1 MAISNNKKTNKLNLI
16 RIKNGNTSWKEGVV
30 TAGGTGVGELTGFTL
45 ETTGDVVEDTA
56 LTDAT
61 KSFVAG
67 RTSFSGTLEMH
78 YDETDS
84 PQQTLTAG
92 SSISFILLPEGNS
105 SGDESF
111 TGTGIV
117 TGMSVNNA
125 MDEIISR
132 TVTFQ
137 GTGTLTR
144 GTV

>member
-1 MAISNNKKTNKLNLI
+1 MATHH
-16 RIKNGNTSWKEGVV
+16 GKEGVV
-30 TAGGTGVGELTGFTL
+30 TVGGTGIGELTGFTL

-78 YDETDS
+78 FDETDT
-84 PQQTLTAG
+84 PQTNLTAG
-92 SSISFILLPEGNS
+92 SSLAFILLPEGNS
-105 SGDESF
+105 SGDRSF

-117 TGMSVNNA
+117 TGMSVNNS
-125 MDEIISR
+125 MDAIISR

-137 GTGTLTR
+137 GTGALTI

>member
-1 MAISNNKKTNKLNLI
+1 MATHH
-16 RIKNGNTSWKEGVV
+16 GKEGVV
-30 TAGGTGVGELTGFTL
+30 TAGGTGIGELTGFTL

-56 LTDAT
+56 LTAAT

-117 TGMSVNNA
+117 TGMSVTNG
-125 MDEIISR
+125 MDAIISR
-132 TVTFQ
+132 SVTFQ

>member
-1 MAISNNKKTNKLNLI
+1 MATHH
-16 RIKNGNTSWKEGVV
+16 GKEGVV
-30 TAGGTGVGELTGFTL
+30 TAGGTGIGELTGFTL
-45 ETTGDVVEDTA
+45 ETTADVVEDTA

-92 SSISFILLPEGNS
+92 SSIAFILLPEGNS
-105 SGDESF
+105 TGDESF

-117 TGMSVNNA
+117 TGMSVGVPL
-125 MDEIISR
+125 DGITTRS
-132 TVTFQ
+132 VTFQ
-137 GTGTLTR
+137 GTGALTR

>member
-1 MAISNNKKTNKLNLI
+1 MATHH
-16 RIKNGNTSWKEGVV
+16 GKEGVV
-30 TAGGTGVGELTGFTL
+30 TVGGTGVGELTGFTL

-78 YDETDS
+78 FDETDS
-84 PQQTLTAG
+84 PQTSLVAG
-92 SSISFILLPEGNS
+92 ASLAFILLPEGNS
-105 SGDESF
+105 SGDRSF

-117 TGMSVNNA
+117 TGMSVNNSIDA
-125 MDEIISR
+125 IISR

-137 GTGTLTR
+137 GTGALTI

>member
-1 MAISNNKKTNKLNLI
+1 MATHH
-16 RIKNGNTSWKEGVV
+16 GKEGVV
-30 TAGGTGVGELTGFTL
+30 TVGGTGVGELTAFTL

-78 YDETDS
+78 FDETDT
-84 PQQTLTAG
+84 PQTNLTAG
-92 SSISFILLPEGNS
+92 SSLAFILLPEGNS
-105 SGDESF
+105 SGDRSF

-117 TGMSVNNA
+117 TGMSVNNS
-125 MDEIISR
+125 MDAIISR

-137 GTGTLTR
+137 GTGALTI

>member
-1 MAISNNKKTNKLNLI
+1 MATHH
-16 RIKNGNTSWKEGVV
+16 GKEGVV
-30 TAGGTGVGELTGFTL
+30 TAGGTGVGELTSFTL

-78 YDETDS
+78 FDETDT
-84 PQQTLTAG
+84 PQTSLTAG
-92 SSISFILLPEGNS
+92 SSIAFILLPEGND
-105 SGDESF
+105 SGDRSF

-117 TGMSVNNA
+117 TGMSVNNS
-125 MDEIISR
+125 MDAIVSR

-137 GTGTLTR
+137 GTGALTI

>member
-1 MAISNNKKTNKLNLI
+1 MATHH
-16 RIKNGNTSWKEGVV
+16 GKEGVV
-30 TAGGTGVGELTGFTL
+30 TAGGTGIGELTGFTL

-67 RTSFSGTLEMH
+67 RTSFSGTLEMS

-92 SSISFILLPEGNS
+92 SSISFVLLPEGNA
-105 SGDESF
+105 SGDEKF

-117 TGMSVNNA
+117 TGMSVSIPL
-125 MDEIISR
+125 DGITTRS
-132 TVTFQ
+132 VTFQ
-137 GTGTLTR
+137 GTGALTR
-144 GTV
+144 ATV

>member
-1 MAISNNKKTNKLNLI
+1 MATHH
-16 RIKNGNTSWKEGVV
+16 GKEGVV
-30 TAGGTGVGELTGFTL
+30 TAGGTGVGELTSFTL

-78 YDETDS
+78 FDETDTA
-84 PQQTLTAG
+84 QTTLVAG
-92 SSISFILLPEGNS
+92 ASISFVLLPEGNAS
-105 SGDESF
+105 SDRSF
-111 TGTGIV
+111 SGTGIV
-117 TGMSVNNA
+117 TGMSVNNS
-125 MDEIISR
+125 MDAIVSR

-137 GTGTLTR
+137 GTGALTV

>member
-1 MAISNNKKTNKLNLI
+1 MATHH
-16 RIKNGNTSWKEGVV
+16 GKEGVV
-30 TAGGTGVGELTGFTL
+30 TAGGTGIGELTGFTL

-78 YDETDS
+78 FDETDS
-84 PQQTLTAG
+84 PQTSLTAG
-92 SSISFILLPEGNS
+92 SSIAFILLPEGNS
-105 SGDESF
+105 SGDRSF

-117 TGMSVNNA
+117 TGMSVNNS
-125 MDEIISR
+125 MDAIISR

-137 GTGTLTR
+137 GTGALTI
-144 GTV
+144 GTF

>member
-1 MAISNNKKTNKLNLI
+1 MTTHH
-16 RIKNGNTSWKEGVV
+16 GKEGVV

-92 SSISFILLPEGNS
+92 SSISFVLLPEGNS

>member
-1 MAISNNKKTNKLNLI
+1 MATHH
-16 RIKNGNTSWKEGVV
+16 GKEGVV
-30 TAGGTGVGELTGFTL
+30 TAGGTAVGELTGFTL

-61 KSFVAG
+61 KSFITG

-78 YDETDS
+78 FDETDA
-84 PQQTLTAG
+84 QQEALLAG
-92 SSISFILLPEGNS
+92 ASIAFILLPEGNT
-105 SGDESF
+105 SGDASY

-117 TGMSVNNA
+117 TGMSINNA
-125 MDEIISR
+125 MDAIISR

-137 GTGTLTR
+137 GTGTLTI

>member
-1 MAISNNKKTNKLNLI
+1 MATHH
-16 RIKNGNTSWKEGVV
+16 GKEGVV
-30 TAGGTGVGELTGFTL
+30 TVGGTGVGELTGFTL

-56 LTDAT
+56 LTDST

-78 YDETDS
+78 FDETDS
-84 PQQTLTAG
+84 PQTNLTAG
-92 SSISFILLPEGNS
+92 SSLAFILLPEGNS
-105 SGDESF
+105 SGDRSF

-117 TGMSVNNA
+117 TGMSVNNS
-125 MDEIISR
+125 MDAIISR

-137 GTGTLTR
+137 GTGALTI